1 MSLFLT
7 PEILIN
13 TYINGMFPMADPEDG
28 ELYWHTPDPRAIIP
42 LERVKMPRSL
52 KQAIRKE
59 NFTFRIDSAFE
70 DVIVNCSQRADTWIN
85 EEIIFAYTS
94 LYNLG
99 YAHSVETYKNE
110 DLVGGLYGVSIGGA
124 FFGES
129 MFSSVSNASKAAFY
143 HLVDHLKNKK
153 FILLDSQY
161 LNDHTASL
169 GAIEIRKIQYLNML
183 NIAVNLPVSF

>member
-1 MSLFLT
+1 
-7 PEILIN
+7 
-13 TYINGMFPMADPEDG
+13 
-28 ELYWHTPDPRAIIP
+28 
-42 LERVKMPRSL
+42 L